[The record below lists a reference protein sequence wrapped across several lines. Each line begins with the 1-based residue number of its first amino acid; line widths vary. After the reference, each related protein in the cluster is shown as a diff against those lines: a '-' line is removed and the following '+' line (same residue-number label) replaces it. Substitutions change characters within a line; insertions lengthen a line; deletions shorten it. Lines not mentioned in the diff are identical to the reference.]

1 MHFELDHIFIWT
13 TPQAP
18 AADRLIDFGLTEGE
32 PNIHPGQGT
41 ANRRFF
47 FHNTMLELLW
57 VHDARE
63 AQNALTAPTRLY
75 ERWVHRD
82 TVCPF
87 GLCLRPS
94 GHPGEDTPFAGWH
107 YKPQYLPDTLSVLVG
122 DNYKEPHEP
131 WLFYL
136 PFARRPDARPAREDI
151 EHKAG
156 LREISSLRLYSPAT
170 EPKSQTLRN
179 MEKVNGIELTHGPE
193 HLMEIGFDGQT
204 AGASMDFRPHL
215 PLRLKW

>member
-47 FHNTMLELLW
+47 FHNAMLELLW
-57 VHDARE
+57 VHDAQE
-63 AQNALTAPTRLY
+63 AQNDLTAPTRLY
-75 ERWVHRD
+75 ERWAGRH
-82 TVCPF
+82 TACPF

-94 GHPGEDTPFAGWH
+94 GRPDEETPFAGWN
-107 YKPQYLPDTLSVLVG
+107 YKPDYLPDALSILVG
-122 DNYKEPHEP
+122 DNYAQRHEP

-136 PFARRPDARPAREDI
+136 SFARHPDTHSARTDLVHR
-151 EHKAG
+151 AG
-156 LREISSLRLYSPAT
+156 LREITSLRLHSPAT
-170 EPKSQTLRN
+170 EPRSQPLSD
-179 MEKVNGIELTHGPE
+179 MVKVSGIELIHAPA
-193 HLMEIGFDGQT
+193 HFMEIGFDGQT
-204 AGASMDFRPHL
+204 RGESLDFRPHL
-215 PLRLKW
+215 PLRFTW